1 MKKDK
6 LAKSFLKVFGFSVV
20 AVGFIL
26 ANSYLLFGLQILLTK
41 GINIWRLKCEAPE
54 NLSLCLLL
62 FTF

>member
-26 ANSYLLFGLQILLTK
+26 ANSYLLFGLQIFNQRDQHLAV
-41 GINIWRLKCEAPE
+41 EM
-54 NLSLCLLL
+54 
-62 FTF
+62 